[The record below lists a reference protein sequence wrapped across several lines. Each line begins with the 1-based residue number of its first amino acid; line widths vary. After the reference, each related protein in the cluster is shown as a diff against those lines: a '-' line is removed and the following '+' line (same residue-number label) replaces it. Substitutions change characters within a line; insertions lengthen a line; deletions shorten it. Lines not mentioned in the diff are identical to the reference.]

1 MSARW
6 PLTARAGCIERL
18 ARAYTERASGGFVLT
33 GPAGVGKTRLG
44 EELLALSGA
53 RPRARAVGHT
63 ATQSIPL
70 GAFAHLLPPEMAR
83 DIGLGDDDRVA
94 LFHQAR
100 VALGDLAAGER
111 LLLLVD
117 DIDQLDDTSLA
128 LLVPLTL
135 QRTLFLVA
143 TIRAGRPLPAVVET
157 LVKDGHLGV
166 EEVAPLAH
174 DDIVTLLHRVLDGP
188 VETASCERLAEV
200 SEGNLQ
206 VLHEVVGLAQ
216 QRGVLRVDGGAWRLT
231 EVPVPRALD
240 ELVRSRVEGVDP
252 PRRRALD
259 LLATAGNL
267 PLDDIVTLAGGDVV
281 EQLDAEQ
288 TIRVALAGTT
298 PIVSLAHPMYGEV
311 LRSQLGVLEER
322 SLKRELADVFEQR
335 RASAPEDLSRLAA
348 WRLDSGGHV
357 DAPVLLTA
365 ARLSLMGRDAASA
378 IRFASAAAD
387 GGAAHDASRVLI
399 EASVLR
405 SDPDGIESAA
415 AAVWD
420 DDHLPDSHR
429 AHLARRLALTRFA
442 LGDVDG
448 ALAITADAASRVGDA
463 GAVAAVQAT
472 RAEILAA
479 MGRPYETLDVLAA
492 SAGVGDDD
500 PRVQVQRNA
509 ARSIAAISL
518 GRYQEAVDAA
528 RAGTAAQNLLPEWLA
543 RRGMAAHLVNE
554 AHAYGYAGRF
564 AEARA
569 LVEPALAAAVDAGS
583 LAAQLWFHLVLGEV
597 WRDAGYGRRA
607 LSQFERAVELA
618 EPAHQRASLV
628 WSWVGVAQGHLL
640 LGEADAAAV
649 ALAEADA
656 VGDSPLAT
664 SSTTRDRTRAWL
676 LAARGDLTAARA
688 LVTRVADAAADD
700 GMLGFETSARHD
712 LVRFGA
718 PQAAADRLAELA
730 RVVEGPWVAA
740 LSAHASALVA
750 DDPVLLT
757 AAVDGFEAMDTVTYA
772 AEAAADLAAMHRRFG
787 DQRAAN
793 AAERRSHQLVER
805 SEGARTPGL
814 SRGSALVPLTAR
826 EHEVALLAAQGLT
839 SGDIADRLVLST
851 RTVDTHLARVYRKLG
866 IGGRDELAA
875 SLAMRT

>member
-1 MSARW
+1 VSARW

-18 ARAYTERASGGFVLT
+18 ARAYTERVSGGVVLT
-33 GPAGVGKTRLG
+33 GPAGVGKTRIG
-44 EELLALSGA
+44 EELLVLSGS

-70 GAFAHLLPPEMAR
+70 GAFAHLLPAEMAR

-100 VALGDLAAGER
+100 VALSELAGGER

-143 TIRAGRPLPAVVET
+143 TVRAGRPLPAVVET

-166 EEVAPLAH
+166 EEILPLAH
-174 DDIVTLLHRVLDGP
+174 DEVVTLLHRVLDGP

-200 SEGNLQ
+200 SAGNLQ

-216 QRGVLRVDGGAWRLT
+216 QRGVLRVDSGAWRLA

-240 ELVRSRVEGVDP
+240 ELVRSRVEGVDA

-259 LLATAGNL
+259 LLAIAGNL
-267 PLDDIVTLAGGDVV
+267 PLDDLVALAGNMVV
-281 EQLDAEQ
+281 ERLDAEQ
-288 TIRVALAGTT
+288 TIRVTLAGTT
-298 PIVSLAHPMYGEV
+298 PVVSLAHPMYGEV
-311 LRSQLGVLEER
+311 LRGQLGVLEER
-322 SLKRELADVFEQR
+322 SRKRELADAFERR
-335 RASAPEDLSRLAA
+335 RASAPEDLSRMAA

-365 ARLSLMGRDAASA
+365 ARLSLMGRDAGSA
-378 IRFASAAAD
+378 IRFATAAAEA
-387 GGAAHDASRVLI
+387 GAAHDASRVLI
-399 EASVLR
+399 EAAVLR
-405 SDPDGIESAA
+405 SDPARIEAAA

-420 DDHLPDSHR
+420 DDDLPDAHR
-429 AHLARRLALTRFA
+429 AHLSRRVALARFA
-442 LGDVDG
+442 LGDDDG
-448 ALAITADAASRVGDA
+448 ALAIITDAAQRVCDA
-463 GAVAAVQAT
+463 PAVAAVHAA
-472 RAEILAA
+472 RAEILAT
-479 MGRPYETLDVLAA
+479 MGRPHDTLDVLDA

-509 ARSIAAISL
+509 ARSIAATSL
-518 GRYQEAVDAA
+518 GRYQEAAEAA
-528 RAGTAAQNLLPEWLA
+528 RAGAAAQGKLPEWLA
-543 RRGMAAHLVNE
+543 RRGMATHLVNE
-554 AHAYGYAGRF
+554 AHALGYAGHF
-564 AEARA
+564 AAARA

-583 LAAQLWFHLVLGEV
+583 LAAQLWFHVVLGEV

-607 LSQFERAVELA
+607 LSHFERAVALA

-628 WSWVGVAQGHLL
+628 WSWVGIAQGRLL
-640 LGEADAAAV
+640 LGEADAAAF

-656 VGDSPLAT
+656 VDSPLAT
-664 SSTTRDRTRAWL
+664 STTTRDRTRAWL
-676 LAARGDLTAARA
+676 LAARGDLTAART
-688 LVTRVADAAADD
+688 LVTRVADAAAAD

-718 PQAAADRLAELA
+718 PHEAVDRLAELA
-730 RVVEGPWVAA
+730 QVVEGPWIAA
-740 LSAHASALVA
+740 LSAHASASVA
-750 DDPVLLT
+750 DDPAVLE
-757 AAVDGFEAMDTVTYA
+757 AAVDGFEEMDTVTYA
-772 AEAAADLAAMHRRFG
+772 AEAAAELAAMHRRHG
-787 DQRAAN
+787 DPRAAN
-793 AAERRSHQLVER
+793 AAERRAQLLAER
-805 SEGARTPGL
+805 AGGARTPAL
-814 SRGSALVPLTAR
+814 SRGSALVPLTTR

-839 SGDIADRLVLST
+839 SGDIAHRLVLST

-866 IGGRDELAA
+866 IGGRDELATA
-875 SLAMRT
+875 LVLRT